1 MLVQRFHIFTSK
13 NIIFLKWVAAK
24 SSKKIASGD
33 NFLENPLHNFGM
45 LHKLVQIFGPAI
57 PSAMQNMVTCVTAL
71 TDWMAIAMTMSS
83 LSVSQSHI

>member
-1 MLVQRFHIFTSK
+1 MLVVQRFHIFTSK

-24 SSKKIASGD
+24 SPPKIASGD
-33 NFLENPLHNFGM
+33 NFVENVLHNFGM

-71 TDWMAIAMTMSS
+71 INWKD
-83 LSVSQSHI
+83 SHIPL

>member
-1 MLVQRFHIFTSK
+1 MGCCKKFQ
-13 NIIFLKWVAAK
+13 
-24 SSKKIASGD
+24 KIASGD

-71 TDWMAIAMTMSS
+71 TDASCEA
-83 LSVSQSHI
+83 V